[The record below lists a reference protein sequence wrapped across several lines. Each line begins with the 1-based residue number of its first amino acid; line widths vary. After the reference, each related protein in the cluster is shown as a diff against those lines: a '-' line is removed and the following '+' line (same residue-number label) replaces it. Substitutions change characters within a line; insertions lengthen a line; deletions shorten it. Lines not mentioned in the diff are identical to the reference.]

1 MNKTLGL
8 LFLVCLC
15 LAKPATAA
23 DFPDK
28 SVTII
33 VPYAAG
39 GSSDAIARIVTK
51 ELSKKWN
58 QAVIVDNRAGG
69 QTVIATSAVAKAKAD
84 GYTLLYTPF
93 SWITNQ
99 FLIKDLPYKTTD
111 LSPITLLGRYPLA
124 LMVRADLPANNLPE
138 LIDYAK
144 KVKRPLTFGIA
155 AVGSS
160 MHLANLEFS
169 NQTGIEITSVPYK
182 GGSVAALNDLMGGQ
196 IDALFEGAAYRQ
208 HTDGK
213 RAKALFIGQPERMSG
228 WALPSAPEVGLAKF
242 SVAAWFGLM
251 APGETPAATREK
263 IASDVSEVLRQADVR
278 ERLAALGL
286 TAAGMSTAQFSAFLE
301 VERAKLGSLVERNR
315 AQLQ

>member
-1 MNKTLGL
+1 MNKTLRL
-8 LFLVCLC
+8 LFLAVLC
-15 LAKPATAA
+15 LAKTATAA

-28 SVTII
+28 PVTII

-39 GSSDAIARIVTK
+39 GSSDAIARIVAK

-58 QAVIVDNRAGG
+58 QTVIVDNRAGG

-84 GYTLLYTPF
+84 GHTLLYTPF

-99 FLIKDLPYKTTD
+99 FLMKDLPYKTTD
-111 LSPITLLGRYPLA
+111 LAPVTLLGRYPLA
-124 LMVRADLPANNLPE
+124 LMVRADLPATNLAE
-138 LIDYAK
+138 FVDYAK
-144 KVKRPLTFGIA
+144 KVKRPMTFGIA

-196 IDALFEGAAYRQ
+196 IDAIFEGAVYKPQ
-208 HTDGK
+208 TDGK
-213 RAKALFIGQPERMSG
+213 RAKALFIGQAERMPG
-228 WALPSAPEVGLAKF
+228 WALPSATEAGLAKF

-251 APGETPAATREK
+251 APGETSATTREK
-263 IASDVSEVLRQADVR
+263 IASDVNDILRQADVR

-286 TAAGMSTAQFSAFLE
+286 ITDAMSTSQFAAFLE
-301 VERAKLGSLVERNR
+301 VERSKLGGLVERNR